1 MDSRGCR
8 ERRRV
13 SNIMRERGGKS
24 GRRCAVSHGG
34 RVVIAAFSLA
44 ACHRRA
50 YTRPAMP
57 INRTP
62 VIQAFFIGGAPR
74 IAQRMRAAAPA
85 AAATIQAHPASQIVP
100 LDAGRLN
107 LSGNVG
113 EPLPVAIQRKMEA
126 FFGADFSDVRV
137 HSGPQAHAIGAI
149 AFTLGSSIY
158 FAPGQY
164 RPETP
169 RGQQVLGHELAHV
182 LQQRAGRVR
191 NPQGSGIAI
200 VQDVLLEAEAE
211 HLGARAAAFSVP
223 VHTQRR
229 GPTG

>member
-1 MDSRGCR
+1 
-8 ERRRV
+8 
-13 SNIMRERGGKS
+13 
-24 GRRCAVSHGG
+24 
-34 RVVIAAFSLA
+34 
-44 ACHRRA
+44 
-50 YTRPAMP
+50 MP
-57 INRTP
+57 INRSA
-62 VIQAFFIGGAPR
+62 VIQAFFVGGAPR
-74 IAQRMRAAAPA
+74 IAQRMRAAAPV
-85 AAATIQAHPASQIVP
+85 IQARPTSQIVP
-100 LDAGRLN
+100 LDAARLN
-107 LSGNVG
+107 LSGNAG
-113 EPLPVAIQRKMEA
+113 EPLPIAIQRKMEA

-164 RPETP
+164 KPETP

-211 HLGARAAAFSVP
+211 HLGARAAAFAVP
-223 VHTQRR
+223 VHAQRR
-229 GPTG
+229 SG

>member
-1 MDSRGCR
+1 
-8 ERRRV
+8 
-13 SNIMRERGGKS
+13 
-24 GRRCAVSHGG
+24 
-34 RVVIAAFSLA
+34 
-44 ACHRRA
+44 
-50 YTRPAMP
+50 MP

-113 EPLPVAIQRKMEA
+113 EPMPVAIQRKMEA

>member
-1 MDSRGCR
+1 MAALFLSGAM
-8 ERRRV
+8 RRRLDR
-13 SNIMRERGGKS
+13 SR
-24 GRRCAVSHGG
+24 A
-34 RVVIAAFSLA
+34 L
-44 ACHRRA
+44 RRA
-50 YTRPAMP
+50 RWLVEATLLGGFWLICGWLSPPRAS
-57 INRTP
+57 
-62 VIQAFFIGGAPR
+62 AFG
-74 IAQRMRAAAPA
+74 RA
-85 AAATIQAHPASQIVP
+85 V
-100 LDAGRLN
+100 L
-107 LSGNVG
+107 
-113 EPLPVAIQRKMEA
+113 
-126 FFGADFSDVRV
+126 
-137 HSGPQAHAIGAI
+137 GAI

-223 VHTQRR
+223 AHTQRR